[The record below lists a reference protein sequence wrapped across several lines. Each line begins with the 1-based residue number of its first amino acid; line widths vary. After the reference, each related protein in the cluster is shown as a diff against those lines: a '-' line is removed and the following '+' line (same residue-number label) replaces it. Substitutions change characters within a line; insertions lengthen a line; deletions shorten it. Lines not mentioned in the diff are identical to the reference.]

1 MPFSSALWAH
11 VSHQS
16 MFNERHL
23 TRDFGSKPSMHAYA
37 PKRKIETGKG
47 YRPLPDHAPAKE
59 LAKHIKLFS
68 LNPSV
73 YGNKYGVLGTS

>member
-1 MPFSSALWAH
+1 
-11 VSHQS
+11 
-16 MFNERHL
+16 
-23 TRDFGSKPSMHAYA
+23 MHAYA